1 MDLITRLDAPISSA
15 PLGRSSV
22 DVWADTLT
30 EDERAAVYKAAANPD
45 WGHVALRDTLA
56 SAGAP
61 HLSENSFRSWRVK
74 QGWHRG
80 A

>member
-1 MDLITRLDAPISSA
+1 MDLVTKLSNPPASQPI
-15 PLGRSSV
+15 GRSSL

-30 EDERAAVYKAAANPD
+30 VTEREAVYQAARNTD
-45 WGHVALRDTLA
+45 WGHVALRDLLA
-56 SAGAP
+56 AEGAP
-61 HLSENSFRSWRVK
+61 ALSDNSFRSWRVK

>member
-1 MDLITRLDAPISSA
+1 MDLVTKLSNPPASQPI
-15 PLGRSSV
+15 GRSSI

-30 EDERAAVYKAAANPD
+30 VAEREAVYQAARNTD
-45 WGHVALRDTLA
+45 WGHVALRDLLA
-56 SAGAP
+56 AEGAP
-61 HLSENSFRSWRVK
+61 LLSDNAFRSWRVK